1 MVNNFNQNCPEN
13 WKIRIKK
20 RWNIEFPYNIID
32 DLMEELLEGV
42 VNYIKEILNNTNIKI
57 QSLIFTGGRSLNTSI
72 TSKIEKKLHL
82 I

>member
-1 MVNNFNQNCPEN
+1 M
-13 WKIRIKK
+13 
-20 RWNIEFPYNIID
+20 D
-32 DLMEELLEGV
+32 DLIEELLEGV